1 MLVLIS
7 VGLTLIFGF
16 LEVVNFA
23 HGAFYMLGAYVV
35 FSTVEAVGNFWAGLL
50 VGLVV
55 IGVIG
60 ALTEMTLLRQTY
72 DLTPITQLLIMVGL
86 ALIIEGGVILVWGDR
101 GKSIDTP
108 ALLADSVQFM
118 GITYPTYRL
127 FQLVIGAVIVVGL
140 WVFLQRSSVGLAIR
154 ASLVDKTMA
163 RSLGYDIPRIYTLV
177 FAGGVATAALA
188 GGLMAPVRGIDP
200 GTGSTVL
207 LQAFIVVVVGGL
219 GSFRGTIAAGL
230 LVGITDVLVA
240 RYISFQL
247 GGITVIFI
255 LLIVLVVRPRG
266 LFGEKGVM
274 ES

>member
-1 MLVLIS
+1 
-7 VGLTLIFGF
+7 
-16 LEVVNFA
+16 
-23 HGAFYMLGAYVV
+23 
-35 FSTVEAVGNFWAGLL
+35 
-50 VGLVV
+50 
-55 IGVIG
+55 
-60 ALTEMTLLRQTY
+60 
-72 DLTPITQLLIMVGL
+72 
-86 ALIIEGGVILVWGDR
+86 
-101 GKSIDTP
+101 
-108 ALLADSVQFM
+108 
-118 GITYPTYRL
+118 
-127 FQLVIGAVIVVGL
+127 
-140 WVFLQRSSVGLAIR
+140 
-154 ASLVDKTMA
+154 MA